1 VSERDDLTRA
11 SRRHAGARLAL
22 GRSQYL
28 MMRFAV
34 ERSPAVH
41 EEAHLVSAQDLAQ
54 PSQVVLV
61 RVGED
66 HDLDLPLVKRQGL
79 ADAPQGQVRIHAG
92 VDQGRAPIRRL
103 DQDRVA
109 LADIEHGQVQ
119 PAIRPGQDGGHAED
133 QHQAGRRASGSADP
147 GQGGGESRRLG
158 KRHMG

>member
-1 VSERDDLTRA
+1 V
-11 SRRHAGARLAL
+11 L
-22 GRSQYL
+22 GRGQYVV
-28 MMRFAV
+28 MRFAV

-66 HDLDLPLVKRQGL
+66 HHLNSPLVERQRL
-79 ADAPQGQVRIHAG
+79 ADPPQVQVRIHAG
-92 VDQGRAPIRRL
+92 VDERCCAIRRL

-109 LADIEHGQVQ
+109 LADVEHGHVQ
-119 PAIRPGQDGGHAED
+119 PAIRPRQDGGHGED

-147 GQGGGESRRLG
+147 RQGGGESRRFRKHHRGQAGATGHL
-158 KRHMG
+158 